1 MSEFFENEKI
11 IDIEINKEVR
21 QAFLDYSMSVI
32 VSRALPDVRDGL
44 KPVHRRILYTMFENN
59 LYPNSAYR
67 KSADTVGAVLGRYH
81 PHGDASVY
89 DAMVRLAQ
97 SFSMRYMLV
106 DGHGNFGSVDGDPA
120 AAYRYTE
127 SRMSKISM
135 KMLDSIDKETIDWGT
150 NYDDRL
156 KEPKVLPAR
165 FPNLLVNGSTG
176 IAVGMATNIPPH
188 NLREVV
194 QGMCA
199 LIDDPEITDEGL
211 MEYIKGPDFPT
222 AGIIMGRGGIR
233 QAYSTGRGKII
244 LRSRAEIKETK
255 SGRYQIAVTEIPYQV
270 NKARLIES
278 IANLV
283 KDKKIEGISDI
294 NDYSSREGMQIVIDL
309 KKDANPDVVLN
320 QLYTY
325 SQMQITY
332 GIINLALVNGI
343 PKVLTLKEMLT
354 EYIKHQESVIRRRTQ
369 FDLNKAKERAHIL
382 KGYVIALD
390 NIDEVVEILK
400 KSPSVQEGK
409 QNLMDAFALDELQA
423 DAIVKMRLGQLTGL
437 EREKILNE
445 LAELEEKIAEYEAI
459 LADES
464 KILQIVKDET
474 TEIAEKFSDER
485 RTEIL
490 NVSGNVDDED
500 LIPVEECVITL
511 TKFGYLKRQTLEAYQ
526 AQHRGGKGIKGMT
539 RREEDVTEV
548 MVSCSTHDYLMF
560 FTNYGK
566 CYRMKGY
573 KIPESSRTSRGM
585 NVVNLLPI
593 EDGEKVTAMVR
604 VKDFEDENSY
614 FCMITKRGIIKR
626 TKVTAYNTNRKGG
639 IKAIVLDD
647 DDELIKAL
655 LTDGNND
662 VLAATKKGMSIR
674 FNENDA
680 RPIGRTARGVKAI
693 EMSKGDEII
702 GAAAIEE
709 NTNILTVTE
718 TGYGRRSE
726 TGDYR
731 LQKRA
736 GRGLINYKTERFG
749 DVAGVAAVTDEDDVI
764 LISESG
770 IIIRMAVSE
779 ISTFGRPSK
788 GVRVMK
794 LGDDD
799 RVISM
804 VVTSHVEPEE
814 ESEEEIDGEQTEE
827 TQGEQP
833 VQDGEAEQ
841 GDAEK
846 SEETQSEE

>member
-1 MSEFFENEKI
+1 MSDFFENEKI
-11 IDIEINKEVR
+11 VDIEINKEVR

-59 LYPNSAYR
+59 LYPNAAYR
-67 KSADTVGAVLGRYH
+67 KSADTVGSVLGRYH

-97 SFSMRYMLV
+97 SFSMRYTLV

-135 KMLDSIDKETIDWGT
+135 KMLEDIDKDTIDWGT

-156 KEPKVLPAR
+156 KEPSVLPAR

-194 QGMCA
+194 NGMCA
-199 LIDDPEITDEGL
+199 LIDDPEISDEGL
-211 MEYIKGPDFPT
+211 MDYIKGPDFPT

-233 QAYSTGRGKII
+233 QAYTTGRGKII
-244 LRSRAEIKETK
+244 LRSRAEIKEKK
-255 SGRYQIAVTEIPYQV
+255 SGRYQISVTEIPYQV

-294 NDYSSREGMQIVIDL
+294 NDYSSREGMEIVIDL
-309 KKDANPDVVLN
+309 KKDANPELVLN
-320 QLYTY
+320 QLYSF

-343 PKVLTLKEMLT
+343 PKVLTLKEMLS
-354 EYIKHQESVIRRRTQ
+354 EYIKHQESVITRRTQ
-369 FDLNKAKERAHIL
+369 FDLKKAQERAHIL

-400 KSPSVQEGK
+400 KSPNVQEGK
-409 QNLMDAFALDELQA
+409 EALMERFGLDEAQA

-437 EREKILNE
+437 ERDKILNE
-445 LAELEEKIAEYEAI
+445 LAELEAKIAEYEAI

-464 KILQIVKDET
+464 KILAIVKEET
-474 TEIAEKFSDER
+474 TQIAEKFSDER

-511 TKFGYLKRQTLEAYQ
+511 TKFGYLKRQTLESYQ

-539 RREEDVTEV
+539 RREEDVTEI
-548 MVSCSTHDYLMF
+548 MISCSTHDYLMF
-560 FTNYGK
+560 FTNFGK
-566 CYRMKGY
+566 CYRLKGY
-573 KIPESSRTSRGM
+573 RIPESSRTSKGM
-585 NVVNLLPI
+585 NVINLLPI
-593 EDGEKVTAMVR
+593 EEGEKVTAMVR
-604 VKDFEDENSY
+604 VQNFESETDY
-614 FCMITKRGIIKR
+614 FCMITRNGIIKR
-626 TKVTAYNTNRKGG
+626 TKVNAYNTNRKGG
-639 IKAIVLDD
+639 LKAIVLDEE
-647 DDELIKAL
+647 DELIKVLYTTGEQDL
-655 LTDGNND
+655 L
-662 VLAATKKGMSIR
+662 VATNSGMSIR
-674 FNENDA
+674 FNETGA

-693 EMSKGDEII
+693 ELNEGDTIV
-702 GAAAIEE
+702 GAAAIDEG
-709 NTNILTVTE
+709 TNILTVTE

-726 TGDYR
+726 CSDYR

-736 GRGLINYKTERFG
+736 GHGLINYKTEKYG
-749 DVAGVAAVTDEDDVI
+749 KVAAVAAVTDDDDII

-770 IIIRMAVSE
+770 IIIRMSVSE

-788 GVRVMK
+788 GVKVMK
-794 LGDDD
+794 LAEDDK
-799 RVISM
+799 VISM
-804 VVTSHVEPEE
+804 VVTSHVEEE
-814 ESEEEIDGEQTEE
+814 EEAPEAEASSQTEE
-827 TQGEQP
+827 I
-833 VQDGEAEQ
+833 
-841 GDAEK
+841 
-846 SEETQSEE
+846 ETNQSEENQSQGSEEK

>member
-1 MSEFFENEKI
+1 MSDFFENEKI
-11 IDIEINKEVR
+11 VDIEINKEVR

-59 LYPNSAYR
+59 LYPNAAYR
-67 KSADTVGAVLGRYH
+67 KSADTVGSVLGRYH

-89 DAMVRLAQ
+89 DAMVGLAQ
-97 SFSMRYMLV
+97 SFSMRYTLV

-135 KMLDSIDKETIDWGT
+135 KMLEDIDKDTIDWGT

-156 KEPKVLPAR
+156 KEPSVLPAR

-194 QGMCA
+194 NGMCA
-199 LIDDPEITDEGL
+199 LIDDPEISDEGL
-211 MEYIKGPDFPT
+211 MDYIKGPDFPT

-233 QAYSTGRGKII
+233 QAYTTGRGKII
-244 LRSRAEIKETK
+244 LRSRAEIKEKK
-255 SGRYQIAVTEIPYQV
+255 SGRYQISVTEIPYQV

-294 NDYSSREGMQIVIDL
+294 NDYSSREGMEIVIDL
-309 KKDANPDVVLN
+309 KKDANPELVLN
-320 QLYTY
+320 QLYSF

-343 PKVLTLKEMLT
+343 PKVLTLKEMLS
-354 EYIKHQESVIRRRTQ
+354 EYIKHQESVITRRTQ
-369 FDLNKAKERAHIL
+369 FDLKKAQERAHIL

-400 KSPSVQEGK
+400 KSPNVQEGK
-409 QNLMDAFALDELQA
+409 EALMERFGLDEAQA

-437 EREKILNE
+437 ERDKILNE
-445 LAELEEKIAEYEAI
+445 LAELEAKIAEYEAI

-464 KILQIVKDET
+464 KILAIVKEET
-474 TEIAEKFSDER
+474 TQIAEKFSDER

-511 TKFGYLKRQTLEAYQ
+511 TKFGYLKRQTLESYQ

-539 RREEDVTEV
+539 RREEDVTEI
-548 MVSCSTHDYLMF
+548 MISCSTHDYLMF
-560 FTNYGK
+560 FTNFGK
-566 CYRMKGY
+566 CYRLKGY
-573 KIPESSRTSRGM
+573 RIPESSRTSKGM
-585 NVVNLLPI
+585 NVINLLPI
-593 EDGEKVTAMVR
+593 EEGEKVTAMVR
-604 VKDFEDENSY
+604 VQNFESETDY
-614 FCMITKRGIIKR
+614 FCMITRNGIIKR
-626 TKVTAYNTNRKGG
+626 TKVNAYNTNRKGG
-639 IKAIVLDD
+639 LKAIVLDEE
-647 DDELIKAL
+647 DELIKVLYTTGEQDL
-655 LTDGNND
+655 L
-662 VLAATKKGMSIR
+662 VATNSGMSIR
-674 FNENDA
+674 FNETGA

-693 EMSKGDEII
+693 ELNEGDTIV
-702 GAAAIEE
+702 GAAAIDEG
-709 NTNILTVTE
+709 TNILTVTE

-726 TGDYR
+726 CSDYR

-736 GRGLINYKTERFG
+736 GHGLINYKTEKYG
-749 DVAGVAAVTDEDDVI
+749 KVAAVAAVTDDDDII

-770 IIIRMAVSE
+770 IIIRMSVSE

-788 GVRVMK
+788 GVKVMK
-794 LGDDD
+794 LAEDDK
-799 RVISM
+799 VISM
-804 VVTSHVEPEE
+804 VVTSHVEEE
-814 ESEEEIDGEQTEE
+814 EEAPEAEASSQTEE
-827 TQGEQP
+827 I
-833 VQDGEAEQ
+833 
-841 GDAEK
+841 
-846 SEETQSEE
+846 ETNQSEENQSQGSEEK

>member
-1 MSEFFENEKI
+1 
-11 IDIEINKEVR
+11 
-21 QAFLDYSMSVI
+21 
-32 VSRALPDVRDGL
+32 
-44 KPVHRRILYTMFENN
+44 
-59 LYPNSAYR
+59 
-67 KSADTVGAVLGRYH
+67 
-81 PHGDASVY
+81 
-89 DAMVRLAQ
+89 
-97 SFSMRYMLV
+97 MRYTLV

-135 KMLDSIDKETIDWGT
+135 KMLEDIDKDTIDWGT

-156 KEPKVLPAR
+156 KEPTVLPAR

-194 QGMCA
+194 NGMCA

-211 MEYIKGPDFPT
+211 MDYIKGPDFPT

-233 QAYSTGRGKII
+233 QAYTTGRGKII

-255 SGRYQIAVTEIPYQV
+255 TGRYQISVTEIPYQV

-294 NDYSSREGMQIVIDL
+294 NDYSSREGMEIVIDL
-309 KKDANPDVVLN
+309 KKDANPDLVLN
-320 QLYTY
+320 QLYSF

-332 GIINLALVNGI
+332 GIINLALVKGI
-343 PKVLTLKEMLT
+343 PKVLTLKEMLG
-354 EYIKHQESVIRRRTQ
+354 EYIKHQESVIRRRTE
-369 FDLNKAKERAHIL
+369 FDLKKARERAHIL

-400 KSPSVQEGK
+400 KSPNVQEGK
-409 QNLMDAFALDELQA
+409 EALMERFGLDELQA

-437 EREKILNE
+437 ERDKILNE
-445 LAELEEKIAEYEAI
+445 LAELEQKIAEFEAI

-464 KILQIVKDET
+464 KILAIVKDET
-474 TEIAEKFSDER
+474 REIADKFSDER

-511 TKFGYLKRQTLEAYQ
+511 TKFGYMKRQTLESYQ

-539 RREEDVTEV
+539 RREEDVTEI

-560 FTNYGK
+560 FTNFGK

-573 KIPESSRTSRGM
+573 RIPESSRTSKGM
-585 NVVNLLPI
+585 NVINLLPI
-593 EDGEKVTAMVR
+593 EEGEKVTAMVR
-604 VKDFEDENSY
+604 VKDFESESDY
-614 FCMITKRGIIKR
+614 FCMITRNGIIKR
-626 TKVTAYNTNRKGG
+626 TRVDAYNTNRKGG
-639 IKAIVLDD
+639 LKAIVLDEG
-647 DDELIKAL
+647 DELIKVLYTNGSQDL
-655 LTDGNND
+655 L
-662 VLAATKKGMSIR
+662 VATYNGLSIR
-674 FNENDA
+674 FNETGA

-693 EMSKGDEII
+693 ELVEGDSIV
-702 GAAAIEE
+702 GAAAIDEG
-709 NTNILTVTE
+709 TNILTVTE
-718 TGYGRRSE
+718 TGYGRRSACE
-726 TGDYR
+726 DYR

-736 GRGLINYKTERFG
+736 GHGLINYKTAKYG
-749 DVAGVAAVTDEDDVI
+749 KVAAVAAVSDEDDII

-770 IIIRMAVSE
+770 IIIRMSVSE

-788 GVRVMK
+788 GVKVMRLTEEDK
-794 LGDDD
+794 
-799 RVISM
+799 VISM
-804 VVTSHVEPEE
+804 VVTSHVEEEPETAEGEAEE
-814 ESEEEIDGEQTEE
+814 ETTPESESAENTQADETQTQKNETQGSEEE
-827 TQGEQP
+827 
-833 VQDGEAEQ
+833 
-841 GDAEK
+841 
-846 SEETQSEE
+846 

>member
-1 MSEFFENEKI
+1 MSDFFENEKI
-11 IDIEINKEVR
+11 VDIEINKEVR

-44 KPVHRRILYTMFENN
+44 KPVHRRILYTMYENN

-67 KSADTVGAVLGRYH
+67 KSADTVGSVLGRYH

-97 SFSMRYMLV
+97 SFSMRYTLV

-135 KMLDSIDKETIDWGT
+135 KMLEDIDKDTIDWGT

-156 KEPKVLPAR
+156 KEPTVLPAR

-194 QGMCA
+194 NGMCA

-211 MEYIKGPDFPT
+211 MDYIKGPDFPT

-233 QAYSTGRGKII
+233 QAYTTGRGKII

-255 SGRYQIAVTEIPYQV
+255 TGRYQISVTEIPYQV

-294 NDYSSREGMQIVIDL
+294 NDYSSREGMEIVIDL
-309 KKDANPDVVLN
+309 KKDANPDLVLN
-320 QLYTY
+320 QLYSF

-332 GIINLALVNGI
+332 GIINLALVKGI
-343 PKVLTLKEMLT
+343 PKVLTLKEMLG
-354 EYIKHQESVIRRRTQ
+354 EYIKHQESVIRRRTE
-369 FDLNKAKERAHIL
+369 FDLKKARERAHIL

-400 KSPSVQEGK
+400 KSPNVQEGK
-409 QNLMDAFALDELQA
+409 EALMERFGLDELQA

-437 EREKILNE
+437 ERDKILNE
-445 LAELEEKIAEYEAI
+445 LAELEQKIAEFEAI

-464 KILQIVKDET
+464 KILAIVKDET
-474 TEIAEKFSDER
+474 REIADKFSDER

-511 TKFGYLKRQTLEAYQ
+511 TKFGYMKRQTLESYQ

-539 RREEDVTEV
+539 RREEDVTEI

-560 FTNYGK
+560 FTNFGK

-573 KIPESSRTSRGM
+573 RIPESSRTSKGM
-585 NVVNLLPI
+585 NVINLLPI
-593 EDGEKVTAMVR
+593 EEGEKVTAMVR
-604 VKDFEDENSY
+604 VKDFESESDY
-614 FCMITKRGIIKR
+614 FCMITRNGIIKR
-626 TKVTAYNTNRKGG
+626 TRVDAYNTNRKGG
-639 IKAIVLDD
+639 LKAIVLDEG
-647 DDELIKAL
+647 DELIKVLYTNGSQDL
-655 LTDGNND
+655 L
-662 VLAATKKGMSIR
+662 VATYNGLSIR
-674 FNENDA
+674 FNETGA

-693 EMSKGDEII
+693 ELVEGDSIV
-702 GAAAIEE
+702 GAAAIDEG
-709 NTNILTVTE
+709 TNILTVTE
-718 TGYGRRSE
+718 TGYGRRSACE
-726 TGDYR
+726 DYR

-736 GRGLINYKTERFG
+736 GHGLINYKTAKYG
-749 DVAGVAAVTDEDDVI
+749 KVAAVAAVSDEDDII

-770 IIIRMAVSE
+770 IIIRMSVSE

-788 GVRVMK
+788 GVKVMR
-794 LGDDD
+794 LAEDDK
-799 RVISM
+799 VISM
-804 VVTSHVEPEE
+804 VVTSHVEEEPETAEGEAEE
-814 ESEEEIDGEQTEE
+814 ETTPESESAENTQADETQTQENETQGSEEE
-827 TQGEQP
+827 
-833 VQDGEAEQ
+833 
-841 GDAEK
+841 
-846 SEETQSEE
+846 

>member
-1 MSEFFENEKI
+1 MSDFFENEKI
-11 IDIEINKEVR
+11 VDIEINKEVR

-59 LYPNSAYR
+59 LYPNAAYR
-67 KSADTVGAVLGRYH
+67 KSADTVGSVLGRYH

-97 SFSMRYMLV
+97 SFSMRYTLV

-135 KMLDSIDKETIDWGT
+135 KMLEDIDKDTIDWGT

-156 KEPKVLPAR
+156 KEPSVLPAR

-194 QGMCA
+194 NGMCA
-199 LIDDPEITDEGL
+199 LIDEPDITDEGL

-233 QAYSTGRGKII
+233 QAYTTGRGKIV
-244 LRSRAEIKETK
+244 LRSRAEIQETK
-255 SGRYQIAVTEIPYQV
+255 SGRYQISVTEIPYQV

-283 KDKKIEGISDI
+283 KDKKIEGIADI
-294 NDYSSREGMQIVIDL
+294 NDYSSREGMEIVIDL
-309 KKDANPDVVLN
+309 KKDANPDLVLN
-320 QLYTY
+320 QLYSY

-343 PKVLTLKEMLT
+343 PKVLTLKQMLS
-354 EYIKHQESVIRRRTQ
+354 EYIKHQESVIRRRTA
-369 FDLNKAKERAHIL
+369 FELKKAQERAHIL
-382 KGYVIALD
+382 RGYVIALD
-390 NIDEVVEILK
+390 HIDEVVEILK
-400 KSPSVQEGK
+400 KSPNVQEGK
-409 QNLMDAFALDELQA
+409 ERLMERFSLDDLQA

-437 EREKILNE
+437 ERDKILNE
-445 LAELEEKIAEYEAI
+445 LAELEQKIAEYEAI

-464 KILQIVKDET
+464 KILAIVKNET
-474 TEIAEKFSDER
+474 KEIADKFADER

-511 TKFGYLKRQTLEAYQ
+511 TKFGYLKRQTLESYQ

-539 RREEDVTEV
+539 RREEDMTEV

-560 FTNYGK
+560 FTNLGK

-573 KIPESSRTSRGM
+573 RIPESSRTSKGM
-585 NVVNLLPI
+585 NVINLLPI
-593 EDGEKVTAMVR
+593 EEGEKVTAMVR
-604 VKDFEDENSY
+604 VKDFESEQDY
-614 FCMITKRGIIKR
+614 FCMITKNGIIKR
-626 TKVTAYNTNRKGG
+626 TRVDAYNTNRKGG
-639 IKAIVLDD
+639 LKAIVLDEG
-647 DDELIKAL
+647 DELIKVLYTNGAQDL
-655 LTDGNND
+655 LVATNN
-662 VLAATKKGMSIR
+662 GMSIR
-674 FNENDA
+674 FDERDA

-693 EMSKGDEII
+693 ELKAGDSIV

-709 NTNILTVTE
+709 GTNILTVTE
-718 TGYGRRSE
+718 TGYGRRSAC
-726 TGDYR
+726 TDYR

-736 GRGLINYKTERFG
+736 GHGLINYKCEKFG
-749 DVAGVAAVTDEDDVI
+749 KVAAVEAVNDEEDVI

-770 IIIRMAVSE
+770 IIIRMAVKE

-794 LGDDD
+794 LADDD

-804 VVTSHVEPEE
+804 VVTNHEELQEEDDAEQEETSATQDNQVQEREE
-814 ESEEEIDGEQTEE
+814 E
-827 TQGEQP
+827 
-833 VQDGEAEQ
+833 
-841 GDAEK
+841 
-846 SEETQSEE
+846 

>member
-1 MSEFFENEKI
+1 MSDFFENEKI
-11 IDIEINKEVR
+11 VDIEINKEVR

-59 LYPNSAYR
+59 LYPNAAYR
-67 KSADTVGAVLGRYH
+67 KSADTVGSVLGRYH

-97 SFSMRYMLV
+97 SFSMRYTLV

-135 KMLDSIDKETIDWGT
+135 KMLEDIDKDTIDWGT

-156 KEPKVLPAR
+156 KEPSVLPAR

-194 QGMCA
+194 NGMCA
-199 LIDDPEITDEGL
+199 LIDDPEISDEGL
-211 MEYIKGPDFPT
+211 MDYIKGPDFPT

-233 QAYSTGRGKII
+233 QAYTTGRGKII
-244 LRSRAEIKETK
+244 LRSRAEIKEKK
-255 SGRYQIAVTEIPYQV
+255 SGRYQISVTEIPYQV

-294 NDYSSREGMQIVIDL
+294 NDYSSREGMEIVIDL
-309 KKDANPDVVLN
+309 KKDANPELVLN
-320 QLYTY
+320 QLYSF

-343 PKVLTLKEMLT
+343 PKVLTLKEMLS
-354 EYIKHQESVIRRRTQ
+354 EYIKHQESVITRRTQ
-369 FDLNKAKERAHIL
+369 FDLKKAQERAHIL

-400 KSPSVQEGK
+400 KSPNVQEGK
-409 QNLMDAFALDELQA
+409 EALMERFGLDEAQA

-437 EREKILNE
+437 ERDKILNE
-445 LAELEEKIAEYEAI
+445 LAELEAKIAEYEAI

-464 KILQIVKDET
+464 KILAIVKEET
-474 TEIAEKFSDER
+474 TQIAEKFSDER

-511 TKFGYLKRQTLEAYQ
+511 TKFGYLKRQTLESYQ

-539 RREEDVTEV
+539 RREEDVTEI
-548 MVSCSTHDYLMF
+548 MISCSTHDYLMF
-560 FTNYGK
+560 FTNFGK
-566 CYRMKGY
+566 CYRLKGY
-573 KIPESSRTSRGM
+573 RIPESSRTSKGM
-585 NVVNLLPI
+585 NVINLLPI
-593 EDGEKVTAMVR
+593 EEGEKVTAMVR
-604 VKDFEDENSY
+604 VQNFESETDY
-614 FCMITKRGIIKR
+614 FCMITRNGIIKR
-626 TKVTAYNTNRKGG
+626 TKVNAYNTNRKGG
-639 IKAIVLDD
+639 LKAIVLDEE
-647 DDELIKAL
+647 DELIKVLYTTGEQDL
-655 LTDGNND
+655 L
-662 VLAATKKGMSIR
+662 VATNSGMSIR
-674 FNENDA
+674 FNETGA

-693 EMSKGDEII
+693 ELNEGDTIV
-702 GAAAIEE
+702 GAAAIDEG
-709 NTNILTVTE
+709 TNILTVTE

-726 TGDYR
+726 CSDYR

-736 GRGLINYKTERFG
+736 GHGLINYKTEKYG
-749 DVAGVAAVTDEDDVI
+749 KVAAVAAVTDDDDII

-770 IIIRMAVSE
+770 IIIRMSVSE

-788 GVRVMK
+788 GVKVMK
-794 LGDDD
+794 LAEDDK
-799 RVISM
+799 VISM
-804 VVTSHVEPEE
+804 VVTSHVEEE
-814 ESEEEIDGEQTEE
+814 EEAPEAEVSSQTEE
-827 TQGEQP
+827 I
-833 VQDGEAEQ
+833 
-841 GDAEK
+841 
-846 SEETQSEE
+846 ETNQSEENQSQGSEEK

>member
-97 SFSMRYMLV
+97 PFSMRYMLV

-156 KEPKVLPAR
+156 KEPVVLPAR

-188 NLREVV
+188 NLKEVV
-194 QGMCA
+194 NGMCA
-199 LIDDPEITDEGL
+199 LIDDPDITDEGL

-244 LRSRAEIKETK
+244 LRSRAEIQETK
-255 SGRYQIAVTEIPYQV
+255 SGRYQIVVTELPYQV

-294 NDYSSREGMQIVIDL
+294 NDYSSRKGMQVVVDL

-343 PKVLTLKEMLT
+343 PKVLTLKEMLG
-354 EYIKHQESVIRRRTQ
+354 EYIKHQEDVIRRRTQ

-382 KGYVIALD
+382 NGYVIALD

-437 EREKILNE
+437 EREKIINE
-445 LAELEEKIAEYEAI
+445 LAELKERIAEYEAI

-474 TEIAEKFSDER
+474 TEIADKFSDER

-560 FTNYGK
+560 FTNFGK

-585 NVVNLLPI
+585 NVINLLPI
-593 EDGEKVTAMVR
+593 EEGEKVTAMVR
-604 VKDFEDENSY
+604 VKDFADDNSY
-614 FCMITKRGIIKR
+614 FCMITRRGIIKR
-626 TKVTAYNTNRKGG
+626 TKVSAYNTNRKGG

-647 DDELIKAL
+647 DDELIKVL
-655 LTDGNND
+655 LTEGNND
-662 VLAATKKGMSIR
+662 VLAATKNGMSIR

-693 EMSKGDEII
+693 EMSSGDEII

-709 NTNILTVTE
+709 DTNILTVTE

-726 TGDYR
+726 IEDYR

-749 DVAGVAAVTDEDDVI
+749 NVAGVAAVTDNDDVI

-770 IIIRMAVSE
+770 IIIRMAVNE

-794 LGDDD
+794 LAEDD

-804 VVTSHVEPEE
+804 VVTDHVEPEE
-814 ESEEEIDGEQTEE
+814 EADEQPDSV
-827 TQGEQP
+827 QGENAESEQP
-833 VQDGEAEQ
+833 AA
-841 GDAEK
+841 DAEAGESK
-846 SEETQSEE
+846 PEQAEETQSEE